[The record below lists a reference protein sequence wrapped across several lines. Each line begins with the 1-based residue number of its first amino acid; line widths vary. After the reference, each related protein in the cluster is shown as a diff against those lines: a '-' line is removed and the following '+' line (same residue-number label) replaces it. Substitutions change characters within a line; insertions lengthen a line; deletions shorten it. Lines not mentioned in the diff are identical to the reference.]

1 MKQLIIDRFD
11 GVYAICED
19 KDRAFFAIELGE
31 LPANVRVGDV
41 LVISD
46 EGELRVDAE
55 ETERRRSRIA
65 EKQRRLLNNQ

>member
-11 GVYAICED
+11 GTYAICED

-31 LPANVRVGDV
+31 LPANTRVGDV
-41 LVISD
+41 LAISD
-46 EGELRVDAE
+46 DGELRVDAE

-65 EKQRRLLNNQ
+65 EKQRRLLNQ